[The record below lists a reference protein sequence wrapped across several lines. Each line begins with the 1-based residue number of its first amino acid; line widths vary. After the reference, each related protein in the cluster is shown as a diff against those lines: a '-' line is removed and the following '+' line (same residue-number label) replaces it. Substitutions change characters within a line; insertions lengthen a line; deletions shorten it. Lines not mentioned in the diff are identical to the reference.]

1 MTGNTDKNFGLG
13 NRIKLFVLAASAA
26 IAIVGC
32 QQPAAGP
39 VIEEKV
45 PAGRQNISIH
55 ELAAALDLRVT
66 EENPTYVTLKNQANT
81 VMIFTLS
88 GGQLYVNTQSIGEV
102 GPIDRTGG
110 QIYVSRSLIARIRS
124 AIRAYNPLLPPSA
137 PVPRR
142 LSGTVVIDPGH
153 GGKDPG
159 ATSVLGFYEKGVNL
173 AVALDVARLLEQRGL
188 RVKMTRTDDY
198 FVELEDRAAIAN
210 DLGADLFVSIHADSF
225 PESSRRGFTVY
236 IANSASSSSR
246 RAANAIA
253 RSMSGTGLN
262 SFGVQTANYHVL
274 IGTRGPAVLVE
285 LGYLSNRSEAA
296 LLRSSSFQSR
306 LAEAVADG
314 ISDYF
319 D

>member
-1 MTGNTDKNFGLG
+1 MTGNTDKNSGMG

-26 IAIVGC
+26 IAIIGC
-32 QQPAAGP
+32 QQPSAGP
-39 VIEEKV
+39 VIEDKV
-45 PAGRQNISIH
+45 PPGEQNISIH
-55 ELAAALDLRVT
+55 ELAAALGLRVS
-66 EENPTYVTLKNQANT
+66 ESKPTHVTLKNAANT

-88 GGQLYVNTQSIGEV
+88 GGQLYVNTKPIGEV
-102 GPIDRTGG
+102 GRVDRTGG
-110 QIYVSRSLIARIRS
+110 QIYVSKSLIQRIRS
-124 AIRAYNPLLPPSA
+124 AMRAYTPL

-142 LSGTVVIDPGH
+142 MSGTVVIDPGH

-159 ATSVLGFYEKGVNL
+159 ATSVLGFYEKDVNL
-173 AVALDVARLLEQRGL
+173 AVANKVARLLEQRGL
-188 RVKMTRTDDY
+188 RVKMTRTADY

-210 DLGADLFVSIHADSF
+210 DLDADLFVSIHSDSF
-225 PESSRRGFTVY
+225 PDSSRRGFTVY

-246 RAANAIA
+246 RAASAIA

-262 SFGVQTANYHVL
+262 SFGVQTAGYHVL
-274 IGTRGPAVLVE
+274 TGTRGPAVLVE

-296 LLRSSSFQSR
+296 LLRSGSFQNR

-319 D
+319 E

>member
-1 MTGNTDKNFGLG
+1 MTGNTDKNFGMG

-102 GPIDRTGG
+102 SPIDRTGG

-188 RVKMTRTDDY
+188 RGKCHRPFDVRHGSK
-198 FVELEDRAAIAN
+198 
-210 DLGADLFVSIHADSF
+210 
-225 PESSRRGFTVY
+225 
-236 IANSASSSSR
+236 
-246 RAANAIA
+246 
-253 RSMSGTGLN
+253 
-262 SFGVQTANYHVL
+262 Q
-274 IGTRGPAVLVE
+274 
-285 LGYLSNRSEAA
+285 
-296 LLRSSSFQSR
+296 LRSSNGELPRPDRNSR
-306 LAEAVADG
+306 TRRPCRVRLSLEPQRGRPAAKQLLPEPPRRGSRRRYQRLFRLTNYIRILFEKHFLHLTFLVSYSIILQRAAQVDM
-314 ISDYF
+314 
-319 D
+319 

>member
-1 MTGNTDKNFGLG
+1 MPPG
-13 NRIKLFVLAASAA
+13 
-26 IAIVGC
+26 
-32 QQPAAGP
+32 
-39 VIEEKV
+39 E
-45 PAGRQNISIH
+45 QNISIH
-55 ELAAALDLRVT
+55 ELAAALGLRVS
-66 EENPTYVTLKNQANT
+66 ESKPTHVTLKNSANT

-102 GPIDRTGG
+102 GPIEKKGG
-110 QIYVSRSLIARIRS
+110 QLYVSNSLISRIRS
-124 AIRAYNPLLPPSA
+124 AMRAYTPPS
-137 PVPRR
+137 VPQRV
-142 LSGTVVIDPGH
+142 SGTVVIDAGH

-173 AVALDVARLLEQRGL
+173 SVALEVARLLEQRGL

-210 DLGADLFVSIHADSF
+210 DLDADLFVSIHSDSF

-236 IANSASSSSR
+236 IANAAASSSR

-253 RSMSGTGLN
+253 RSMSGTDLN

-274 IGTRGPAVLVE
+274 TETRGPAVLVE

-296 LLRSSSFQSR
+296 LLRSSSFQDR
-306 LAEAVADG
+306 LAQAVADG